1 MGRGGGRGICGTIW
15 QLAAALYLLANG
27 VLGLQ
32 GGGGGGR
39 GIRGLVD
46 GSGVFH
52 EILRRMGFSGD
63 TLRTLLVVLSIIAI
77 IAAIAIVLDLF
88 SVEVPFLNIV
98 VLVVGIVWIIYI
110 VITIISW
117 ISDGGSFFVELSGL
131 AVNAMILAS
140 LLTASKRFD

>member
-27 VLGLQ
+27 ILGLQ
-32 GGGGGGR
+32 GGGGGLAALR
-39 GIRGLVD
+39 G

-52 EILRRMGFSGD
+52 EILHRMGFRGD
-63 TLRTLLVVLSIIAI
+63 TLSLFLVILSVIAI
-77 IAAIAIVLDLF
+77 VAAVAIVLDLF
-88 SVEVPFLNIV
+88 SIEVPFLNIV

-117 ISDGGSFFVELSGL
+117 ISDGGNFFQELSTL

-140 LLTASKRFD
+140 LLTASKRFG

>member
-15 QLAAALYLLANG
+15 QLAAALYLIANG

-32 GGGGGGR
+32 GGGGILR
-39 GIRGLVD
+39 G

-52 EILRRMGFSGD
+52 EILHRMGFRGD
-63 TLRTLLVVLSIIAI
+63 MLGVMLTLLSIIAVV
-77 IAAIAIVLDLF
+77 AGIAIVLDLF
-88 SVEVPFLNIV
+88 SIEVPFLNIV

-110 VITIISW
+110 VITLISW
-117 ISDGGSFFVELSGL
+117 IGDGFGNFFQELSML

-140 LLTASKRFD
+140 LLTASKRFE

>member
-15 QLAAALYLLANG
+15 QLAAALYLIANG

-32 GGGGGGR
+32 GGGGGL
-39 GIRGLVD
+39 RGLAG
-46 GSGVFH
+46 GSGIFH
-52 EILRRMGFSGD
+52 EIHHRMGFRGD
-63 TLRTLLVVLSIIAI
+63 SLSLFLTILSIIAI
-77 IAAIAIVLDLF
+77 VAGIAIVLDLF
-88 SVEVPFLNIV
+88 SIEVPFLNIV

-117 ISDGGSFFVELSGL
+117 ISDGGNFFQELSGL

-140 LLTASKRFD
+140 LLTASKRFE